1 MLSKIM
7 LGYKRLPESEW
18 FGLINETV
26 RDPVLVEIICMCLSN
41 HKERKSIL
49 EMKDEESIIGIQTIL

>member
-1 MLSKIM
+1 MI
-7 LGYKRLPESEW
+7 GYKRLAETEW

-26 RDPVLVEIICMCLSN
+26 WDPALVEIICMCLSDS
-41 HKERKSIL
+41 KSRKSIL